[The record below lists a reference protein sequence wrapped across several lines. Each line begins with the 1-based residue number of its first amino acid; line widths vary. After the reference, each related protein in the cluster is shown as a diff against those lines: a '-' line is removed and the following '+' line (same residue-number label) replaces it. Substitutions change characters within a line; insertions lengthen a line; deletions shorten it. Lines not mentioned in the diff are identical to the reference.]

1 MIMNIS
7 PMLTS
12 VLTDANAIP
21 KIRNT
26 RSRKKGIRC
35 KILMGLYNVF
45 YFLNFFNSEMVSEGF
60 SDLKTKF
67 PATSASAPADTSA

>member
-1 MIMNIS
+1 MHIKLIINVMIMNIS

-26 RSRKKGIRC
+26 RSRKKGI
-35 KILMGLYNVF
+35 
-45 YFLNFFNSEMVSEGF
+45 
-60 SDLKTKF
+60 
-67 PATSASAPADTSA
+67 